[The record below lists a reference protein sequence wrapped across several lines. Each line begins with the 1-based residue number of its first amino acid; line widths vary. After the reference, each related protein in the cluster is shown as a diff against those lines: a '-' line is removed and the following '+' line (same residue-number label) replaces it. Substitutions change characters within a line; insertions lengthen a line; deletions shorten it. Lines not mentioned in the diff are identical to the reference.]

1 MITDSLNV
9 NFPKFSGYVC
19 LDESTEVCRAHLS
32 YVQFNPGKPIKRGLK
47 IFSLCDSKSSDSC
60 YLLQFEPYFG
70 KRHTVVSRHG
80 LYFDVVNRLTKLIR
94 GHNVKLFCDNLYSS
108 LLLFVH
114 LKNQHQILAT
124 GTIRSNRIGLPPP
137 VKNPGKMIRGEYK
150 IFQDANDP
158 SLTACV
164 WQDTRQVRY
173 ISTAYSPYVAG
184 AALQ

>member
-1 MITDSLNV
+1 MV
-9 NFPKFSGYVC
+9 
-19 LDESTEVCRAHLS
+19 
-32 YVQFNPGKPIKRGLK
+32 
-47 IFSLCDSKSSDSC
+47 
-60 YLLQFEPYFG
+60 
-70 KRHTVVSRHG
+70 
-80 LYFDVVNRLTKLIR
+80 R

-164 WQDTRQVRY
+164 WQDTHQVRY
-173 ISTAYSPYVAG
+173 ISTAYSPNVAG
-184 AALQ
+184 AAL